1 MSEHDRET
9 GLFTGSVLFG
19 RLWSDG
25 EVAELLADRAL
36 IGAMLEVEA
45 VLAEAGEAAGLVPA
59 AAAAAIAATA
69 RGLDIDPEMLAAA
82 TARDGVP
89 VPALVQRLRR
99 AVTGEAAGFVHLG
112 ATSQDVL
119 DSAMMR
125 QAGQVLAVIDRR
137 LAGLVARLT
146 ALADAHRATM
156 MAGRTRGQIALPVP
170 LGLRV
175 AGWAAPLIRHRRR
188 LDEMKPRLLVAT
200 LGGPVGSLSGI
211 DPGAAARL
219 EAAFAAR
226 LGLTLPP
233 MPGHAQ
239 RDGLAELGSW
249 LSLVAGALGKIGA
262 DLLIMARSEIAEVRI
277 GGAGGSS
284 AMPHKRNPVRAELL
298 VAAAREVA
306 GRSGALHGALI
317 HAEERDG
324 AAWTAEWQSWPAMAV
339 VTAAALNHADGL
351 LDDLEI
357 DAPAM
362 QARAGDGVDRGSAD
376 RFIDRVIAEAALWDG
391 RPSDGRPSDG
401 RSSGGRPSG
410 GKLSGEGEDA

>member
-1 MSEHDRET
+1 MSEHERET

-19 RLWSDG
+19 GLWSDG

-45 VLAEAGEAAGLVPA
+45 VLAEAGQVAGLVPA

-69 RGLDIDPEMLAAA
+69 RGLDITPEMLAAA

-89 VPALVQRLRR
+89 IPALVQRLRR

-137 LAGLVARLT
+137 VARLT

-170 LGLRV
+170 LGLRI

-188 LDEMKPRLLVAT
+188 LTELRPRLLVAT
-200 LGGPVGSLSGI
+200 LGGPVGSLSCI
-211 DPGAAARL
+211 DPDAAARL
-219 EAAFAAR
+219 EAEFADR

-239 RDGLAELGSW
+239 RDGMAELGSW
-249 LSLVAGALGKIGA
+249 LSLVAGALGKIGT
-262 DLLIMARSEIAEVRI
+262 DLLVMARSEIAEVRI

-306 GRSGALHGALI
+306 GRLGALHGALI

-339 VTAAALNHADGL
+339 ATAAALNHADGL

-362 QARAGDGVDRGSAD
+362 QARAGDGGDCGSAD
-376 RFIDRVIAEAALWDG
+376 RFIDRVIADAVQADG
-391 RPSDGRPSDG
+391 R
-401 RSSGGRPSG
+401 
-410 GKLSGEGEDA
+410 LSGEGEDA